1 MKFSQVEEPQQTD
14 LLPDRP
20 LAYGNLGRHVGVA
33 GALPGPNDRTQAA
46 GGPNNEVFYLVE
58 VPVTAVSHIHLNRV
72 ALAVGSAFY
81 NLQGTK
87 RKNKPG
93 DTKDWCARADVPPF
107 LTTAINHE
115 GLGSP
120 PPAGSHAAVWRRELN
135 ANVPQ
140 AVEDVVHLGIQAPFR
155 RMPPRLL
162 IRTSRLRCRSPMM
175 HRTEPFQILTHHAGS
190 CSSKPHERHQPRP
203 EPPMT
208 RRMHS
213 IWKRA
218 RLLLVAP
225 HGGRIAGV
233 LVGTSN
239 RRAGRHASR
248 LRQGSSHVGISWAR
262 R

>member
-1 MKFSQVEEPQQTD
+1 MAASSSSGITGAQLIPAPADYVVYDLTWEPLDLIKVECLPNPVERGQQVTCTASPEQQGATLTVSEWRFEAAELSGAVIEQSASTTWSGTAATAGTVTVQGEVNGVAGSGDGPLVVSPRQWSAANGDTVKFSQVEEPQQTD

-33 GALPGPNDRTQAA
+33 GALPGPNDRTQVA

-120 PPAGSHAAVWRRELN
+120 PPAGSHAAV
-135 ANVPQ
+135 
-140 AVEDVVHLGIQAPFR
+140 
-155 RMPPRLL
+155 
-162 IRTSRLRCRSPMM
+162 
-175 HRTEPFQILTHHAGS
+175 
-190 CSSKPHERHQPRP
+190 
-203 EPPMT
+203 
-208 RRMHS
+208 
-213 IWKRA
+213 
-218 RLLLVAP
+218 
-225 HGGRIAGV
+225 
-233 LVGTSN
+233 
-239 RRAGRHASR
+239 
-248 LRQGSSHVGISWAR
+248 
-262 R
+262 